1 MARALYITHP
11 EVVIDPGLPT
21 PQWGLSEVGFARA
34 RTFTERWPLPQWTT
48 IFASDERKAL
58 DLASVLAEATGAEI
72 LIDHA
77 LSENDRTSTGYLDK
91 ARFEAMADRFFADPQ
106 FGPAGWESAA
116 AAQAR
121 IVVAVAR
128 LLATL
133 PSGRLAVF
141 AGHGAVG
148 TLLKCHCARRPIAR
162 SEDQHRL
169 GHSGGGN
176 VFVFETDLT
185 QLHADW
191 TRLEDFHPEGLGLL

>member
-11 EVVIDPGLPT
+11 EVVIDPGVPT
-21 PQWGLSEVGFARA
+21 PHWGLSEVGFARA
-34 RTFTERWPLPQWTT
+34 RTFGQSWPLPQETT
-48 IFASDERKAL
+48 IFSSEERKAL
-58 DLASVLAEATGAEI
+58 DLAGVLAEANGARI
-72 LIDHA
+72 IIDRA
-77 LSENDRTSTGYLDK
+77 LGENDRTSTGYLDK

-106 FGPAGWESAA
+106 FGPEGWESAA

-121 IVVAVAR
+121 IVAAVAR

-148 TLLKCHCARRPIAR
+148 TLLKCHCGRRPVAR
-162 SEDQHRL
+162 SEDQQRL

-176 VFVFETDLT
+176 FFVFETDLT
-185 QLHADW
+185 QLHTDW
-191 TRLEDFHPEGLGLL
+191 TRLEDFQPQGLGLL